1 MLIGILSALLAG
13 AMLGLYA
20 LPGKYI
26 KDFQEEN
33 KLSDKHPL
41 TSRVVVN
48 RYWQLLFGYGLVR
61 TPEDFGLQG
70 QAPTHPELLD
80 WLARDL
86 MNNHWDVRRLV
97 KQIALSSTYLQ
108 NSVVD
113 LKTRNR
119 DPENRLYTRAK
130 PTFVRR
136 NGT

>member
-20 LPGKYI
+20 LPGKYV

-70 QAPTHPELLD
+70 
-80 WLARDL
+80 
-86 MNNHWDVRRLV
+86 
-97 KQIALSSTYLQ
+97 
-108 NSVVD
+108 
-113 LKTRNR
+113 
-119 DPENRLYTRAK
+119 
-130 PTFVRR
+130 
-136 NGT
+136 

>member
-1 MLIGILSALLAG
+1 MLIGILSALLAS